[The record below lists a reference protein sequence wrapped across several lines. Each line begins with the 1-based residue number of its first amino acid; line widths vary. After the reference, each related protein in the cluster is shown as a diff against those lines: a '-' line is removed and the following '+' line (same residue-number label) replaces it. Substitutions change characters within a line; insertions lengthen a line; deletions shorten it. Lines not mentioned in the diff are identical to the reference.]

1 METFIKRDLVSRVQA
16 KTGEPKW
23 LTAKMV
29 DATFETLREILMGA
43 DPECRIEIR
52 DFGVF
57 EVKKT
62 KAKPRARNPRTNET
76 VFVPARRKCQFK
88 PGRNLKN
95 VLHEPLGQA
104 DED

>member
-1 METFIKRDLVSRVQA
+1 METFIKRDLISRVQA
-16 KTGEPKW
+16 KTGERKG

-29 DATFETLREILMGA
+29 DATFEAMREILTGA
-43 DPECRIEIR
+43 GPECRIEIR

-88 PGRNLKN
+88 PGRNLKSF
-95 VLHEPLGQA
+95 LHEPLPTT
-104 DED
+104 DKD